1 TQFALASRPFI
12 FVSSS
17 TFSTKQKEFIDKNI
31 TEIYVEKYHEDLKLL
46 HNLIEN
52 KINKEKEE
60 RTDKLNE
67 TREEIPVFNTIS
79 PPPFPHRWQQA
90 VDAGTLG

>member
-1 TQFALASRPFI
+1 
-12 FVSSS
+12 
-17 TFSTKQKEFIDKNI
+17 TKFIDKNI

-67 TREEIPVFNTIS
+67 TREEIPVCYSET
-79 PPPFPHRWQQA
+79 PE
-90 VDAGTLG
+90 TT